1 MKRRIAIRP
10 AMLTI
15 VLRSGSYV
23 QRGNRPNGS
32 GWLSSLALKT
42 TATSRYCQQTEL
54 AWGIP

>member
-1 MKRRIAIRP
+1 MKRLIAKRP
-10 AMLTI
+10 AMLAI
-15 VLRSGSYV
+15 VLRPRSSGKC
-23 QRGNRPNGS
+23 GNRPNGS